1 MKPLVLIAAGLF
13 VMFGL
18 PDVSRL
24 VDWVPVPVVV
34 APVEVDRVVGVFD
47 HNGKRHSSDVRAAI
61 SAIEASGIKADFYE
75 VGGTDGT
82 GVVAEEYKLAEA
94 AAVKHGMPCVVVMA
108 GGQVLRVVTADTKE
122 AVMEAVR

>member
-1 MKPLVLIAAGLF
+1 LRPLVLIAAGLF
-13 VMFGL
+13 VMFGV
-18 PDVSRL
+18 PDVSFIADAIK
-24 VDWVPVPVVV
+24 VNKTVP
-34 APVEVDRVVGVFD
+34 AEVDRVVGVFD
-47 HNGKRHSSDVRAAI
+47 HNGKRHSPDVRRAI
-61 SAIEASGIKADFYE
+61 SDIEANGIKADFYE
-75 VGGTDGT
+75 VGGTDGN

>member
-1 MKPLVLIAAGLF
+1 MRPLVLIAAGLF

-18 PDVSRL
+18 PDVSALR
-24 VDWVPVPVVV
+24 DWLPVAVVRTS
-34 APVEVDRVVGVFD
+34 EVDRVVAVYD

-61 SAIEASGIKADFYE
+61 SAIDASGIEADFYE

-94 AAVKHGMPCVVVMA
+94 AAVKHGMPCVVYLA

-122 AVMEAVR
+122 SVMEAVK